1 MRVRVRV
8 RVRVRGGVRAKVVD
22 VRRVELAL
30 CRGLDKHGL
39 NMAGEQRLR

>member
-1 MRVRVRV
+1 VRVRV
-8 RVRVRGGVRAKVVD
+8 SVSGGGRAKVVD

-39 NMAGEQRLR
+39 DMAGQQRLR